1 MQQRSEQTRKQIMDS
16 ALTLF
21 AQNGYE
27 STSVAEI
34 CRNAEVSKGAFYHHF
49 ESKQALFVELLEN
62 WLKQIDI
69 TLDQTR
75 WAEDDVPSGLMRMAN
90 VTRRFMREADD
101 SLPMFLE
108 FWSQAR
114 LDPDIWQATIAPYRR
129 YQRYFTSMIEDGI
142 TEGSMREIDPNL
154 GAWVLVCFAVG
165 VMLQCVLD
173 PKGEDWGEIT
183 SEGVQVLLDGLARRS
198 S

>member
-34 CRNAEVSKGAFYHHF
+34 CRSAKVSKGAFYHHF

-142 TEGSMREIDPNL
+142 TEGSMREVDPNL

>member
-27 STSVAEI
+27 TTSVAEI
-34 CRNAEVSKGAFYHHF
+34 CRRAECSKGAFYHHF
-49 ESKQALFVELLEN
+49 ESKQALFLELLEA
-62 WLKQIDI
+62 WLTQIDGA
-69 TLDQTR
+69 LDQSR
-75 WAEDDVPSGLMRMAN
+75 WDMDDVPQGLMTMAN
-90 VTRRFMREADD
+90 ATRGFLRQADE

-114 LDPDIWQATIAPYRR
+114 LDPALWNATIAPFRR
-129 YQRYFTSMIEDGI
+129 YQGYFSSMIEDGVA
-142 TEGSMREIDPNL
+142 EGSLREVDPNL

-165 VMLQCVLD
+165 VLLQCVLD
-173 PKGEDWGEIT
+173 PRGEDWGEIT
-183 SEGVQVLLDGLARRS
+183 SQGVRVLLDGFTRRDP
-198 S
+198 